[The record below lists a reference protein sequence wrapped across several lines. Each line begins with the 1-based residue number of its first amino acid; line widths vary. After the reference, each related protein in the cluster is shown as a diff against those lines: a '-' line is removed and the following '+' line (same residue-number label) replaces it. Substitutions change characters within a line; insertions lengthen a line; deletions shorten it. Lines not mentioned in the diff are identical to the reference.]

1 MVFSFRAFY
10 DCSNCVLLESRAKH
24 TVSSVFPHL
33 KMHSLVRPTTVDQPG
48 GNQSFNGTNVTIPVL
63 DPCTFCLVS
72 APFYVVVLV
81 FILVV
86 LALVVAAKTLPLVI
100 RFVVAN
106 ILIANFTAGLG
117 VLVIVLTRSI
127 VTRVRHFSL
136 TDGPCRFLIALISVG
151 GTIRPVIMATFA
163 VVVCI
168 IIMKSISAVKFKVLS
183 ICMLIL
189 WLLCLAFCSTIF
201 IPGVMRVI
209 TLQDTGCVPR
219 SGPYT
224 LVISVPFFLCFLLIP
239 FALTVVVLIA
249 TFWYVRVRSVRDHIA
264 RLRPLLKFSA
274 FLLLGNLLSALGQAA
289 PVIVAHV
296 ESDATSEMLVIINR
310 SNGIIVL
317 LSIIP
322 TPILVLVYF
331 RPVRTLMKRC
341 FLHICR
347 NVCKNSL
354 GVSMQKHLVDKML
367 PS

>member
-1 MVFSFRAFY
+1 M
-10 DCSNCVLLESRAKH
+10 
-24 TVSSVFPHL
+24 
-33 KMHSLVRPTTVDQPG
+33 RPTTVDQPG

-127 VTRVRHFSL
+127 VSRVHQLSL

-168 IIMKSISAVKFKVLS
+168 IIMKSISAMKFKVLS

-189 WLLCLAFCSTIF
+189 WFLCVAFSSTIF

-209 TLQDTGCVPR
+209 TLQDTGCIPR
-219 SGPYT
+219 SGPYS
-224 LVISVPFFLCFLLIP
+224 LVYTVPFFLFFLLIP
-239 FALTVVVLIA
+239 FALTIVVLIA

-274 FLLLGNLLSALGQAA
+274 FLLFGNLLSALGQAA
-289 PVIVAHV
+289 PVIVAHI
-296 ESDATSEMLVIINR
+296 ESDSATSEKLVVINR

-331 RPVRTLMKRC
+331 KPVRTLMKRC
-341 FLHICR
+341 FLHIGR

-354 GVSMQKHLVDKML
+354 GASMQKHLVDRML